1 MLLAAYL
8 DRVSAALASKD
19 GETLAQLLSLSRS
32 NVDIDLQPLSV
43 EQVGHICQSKLAR
56 FDAFAE
62 VIAGMIQARKHI
74 EVHDFEAA
82 YASQIASV
90 IKFMEVFRGET
101 NWVMPLMHVL
111 VLDTRLVAARADR
124 DASAKTGDDVHDSL
138 RSAEQHLKKGFS
150 MSANDRAPP
159 EHNKKLGSLFIV
171 NQLFKIYFKLNT
183 IHLCRNLIRA
193 VEGPAFPEFER
204 FNKGDKV
211 TYQYYVGRISM
222 FEDQYHKAEKC
233 LDYAWKHC
241 HQSKLRNK
249 RMILQFL
256 VPVKLL
262 LGVMPSPQLIEAY
275 ALHEYT
281 GLTDAIRGGNLRLF
295 NEYLDKYQEQFI
307 QQGVYLLIEKLR
319 LVVLRNLFKKVY
331 IIRQSHQLRL
341 QDFQQSLEFITGETM
356 DMDEIECILA
366 NLIFKGYIKGYMSHQ
381 KKILVVSKAQPFP
394 PITEVSS

>member
-1 MLLAAYL
+1 MQLAAYL
-8 DRVSAALASKD
+8 DHVGAALAAKD
-19 GETLAQLLSLSRS
+19 GQALARLFSLSKGS
-32 NVDIDLQPLSV
+32 VDVELQALSPDQLERV
-43 EQVGHICQSKLAR
+43 CQQKLAR
-56 FDAFAE
+56 FDTFAE
-62 VIAGMIQARKHI
+62 VIAGMVQARRHL
-74 EVHDFEAA
+74 ENQRCEDA

-101 NWVMPLMHVL
+101 NWVMPLMHVI

-124 DASAKTGDDVHDSL
+124 EASERSGDEVHDNL

-183 IHLCRNLIRA
+183 IQLCRNLIRA
-193 VEGPAFPEFER
+193 VEGPAFPEFEK
-204 FNKGDKV
+204 FNKSDKV

-241 HQSKLRNK
+241 HQNKTRNK

-262 LGVMPSPQLIEAY
+262 LGVMPSPQLIDAY

-281 GLTDAIRGGNLRLF
+281 GLTDAIRCGNLRLF

-319 LVVLRNLFKKVY
+319 LVVMRNLIKKVY

-341 QDFQQSLEFITGETM
+341 QDFQQALEFILGEPM

-366 NLIFKGYIKGYMSHQ
+366 NLIFKGYVKGYMSHQ

-394 PITEVSS
+394 SITEVSS